1 MIIQEEDFKLT
12 PIDDSTPKFDLELLY
27 EIKSR
32 NGELKKEFK
41 NVAYG
46 ISLDYAIKKIA
57 FYRLN
62 NKHREDAIDLKKYY
76 KEFKE
81 ELDALKVLCEI

>member
-12 PIDDSTPKFDLELLY
+12 SIDDSTPKFDLELLY

-41 NVAYG
+41 NIAYG
-46 ISLDYAIKKIA
+46 VSLDYAIKKIV

-62 NKHREDAIDLKKYY
+62 SKHKESAINLKKYY

-81 ELDALKVLCEI
+81 ELDALKTLCNI